1 MKSCLTLL
9 TFLVHIFYVVGQ
21 EKPTP
26 PEGMVY
32 VPAGEF
38 IMGSVYGDPD
48 ERPQQIASTKA
59 FFIDKYEVSNTE
71 FAKFDPTFK
80 FPPEKKNN
88 AAIVTWSKADAY
100 AKWAGK

>member
-1 MKSCLTLL
+1 MKSGLTLL
-9 TFLVHIFYVVGQ
+9 TFFVHILYLTGQ
-21 EKPTP
+21 ETPTP

-38 IMGSVYGDPD
+38 IMGSTYGDPD

-59 FFIDKYEVSNTE
+59 YFIDQYEVSNTE

-80 FPPEKKNN
+80 FPPEK
-88 AAIVTWSKADAY
+88 
-100 AKWAGK
+100 